1 MEKLKSVVWLCQAG
15 FLFELE
21 NTRVVVDPYLTNS
34 CGKPRGRF
42 DRMVPPPMTFDEL
55 KPDYVLFSHD
65 HRDHYDD
72 ETVPELYKRYQNCF
86 FAGPV
91 STCEHFKNQGFSSL
105 KFQTLTK
112 GNSYDFNKFKV
123 LPTTAY
129 HSDPQAL
136 GYVFD
141 FGGKKV
147 YFSGD
152 SEYSDTLAEDIK
164 KVSGGN
170 IDIVFVVINGK
181 LGNMNWQQAV
191 KLVSQLKPRVAVPM
205 HYGLF
210 AQNTEDPNPFKNE
223 LERLGV
229 KCVLFEAGKPQNI

>member
-1 MEKLKSVVWLCQAG
+1 L
-15 FLFELE
+15 
-21 NTRVVVDPYLTNS
+21 
-34 CGKPRGRF
+34 
-42 DRMVPPPMTFDEL
+42 
-55 KPDYVLFSHD
+55 
-65 HRDHYDD
+65 
-72 ETVPELYKRYQNCF
+72 
-86 FAGPV
+86 
-91 STCEHFKNQGFSSL
+91 SSL
-105 KFQTLTK
+105 LRLLKYDIASSLVVSTLTK